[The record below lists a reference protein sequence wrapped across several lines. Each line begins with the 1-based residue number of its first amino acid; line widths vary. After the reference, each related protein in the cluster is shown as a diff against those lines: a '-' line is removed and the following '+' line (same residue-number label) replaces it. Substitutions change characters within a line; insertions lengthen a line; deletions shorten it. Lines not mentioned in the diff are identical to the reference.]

1 MNASIQNIRQHINTT
16 LDRIELVNGLIE
28 SAQKRPTPVNLL
40 LIDRLEL
47 RQQMVN
53 ELFHLLA
60 QLGIAQSANSPL
72 SAAA

>member
-28 SAQKRPTPVNLL
+28 SAKKRPTTTNLL
-40 LIDRLEL
+40 LIDRLEM
-47 RQQMVN
+47 REQMVN
-53 ELFHLLA
+53 ELFDLLA
-60 QLGIAQSANSPL
+60 QLGIAQSANPPL

>member
-1 MNASIQNIRQHINTT
+1 MNASIQDIRQHINTT

-28 SAQKRPTPVNLL
+28 SAKKRPTPTNLL

-53 ELFHLLA
+53 ELFDLLA
-60 QLGIAQSANSPL
+60 QLGIAQSANSPF